1 VQAMISPLAFAGR
14 PPSPGRPGAV
24 RCSPPPGRA
33 PPVR

>member
-1 VQAMISPLAFAGR
+1 VQAMISPLALAGW
-14 PPSPGRPGAV
+14 PPLPGRPGAV